1 LWAGEPQLFAR
12 AFFQLLAGQQERES
26 ANARAIA
33 MKKKPSSKQ
42 PLIEHY
48 ATAYDLPRST
58 LYKAY
63 NALLGHGQVCR
74 EDMGI
79 FSTLV
84 LG

>member
-1 LWAGEPQLFAR
+1 VGGRATVVCAG
-12 AFFQLLAGQQERES
+12 FFQLLAGQQERES

-48 ATAYDLPRST
+48 ATAYDLLRPT

-63 NALLGHGQVCR
+63 NALQLGMAKSAVKTWH
-74 EDMGI
+74 I
-79 FSTLV
+79 STLV